1 MLTANRSPPDPTA
14 VQDVR
19 HSSESPVSYP
29 VTKLKWEPW
38 AGSNTGSANAVK
50 LLSTSDCL
58 RIWDYDVANG
68 KLAQRCALIN
78 KSKSEFMAPLT
89 SFDWNK
95 TDPSLVITSSVDT
108 TCTIWDI
115 NRSVAKTQ
123 LIAHDN
129 EVYDVSFVANSVDV
143 FSSVGA
149 DGSVRI
155 FDLRSLDHSTII
167 YEPVDPVPLLRIEA
181 NPYDKNILATIAKNS
196 NLIQILDIRSPGVP
210 VATLN
215 AHQKTVNSI
224 AWVPPGAKALQNRHV
239 IASGGDD
246 CQVLVWD
253 LSSTPSGAHCPRSA
267 FTDTAE
273 VNNIV
278 WSPSA
283 NWVGVVSGRSFQG
296 VRLI

>member
-1 MLTANRSPPDPTA
+1 
-14 VQDVR
+14 
-19 HSSESPVSYP
+19 
-29 VTKLKWEPW
+29 
-38 AGSNTGSANAVK
+38 
-50 LLSTSDCL
+50 
-58 RIWDYDVANG
+58 
-68 KLAQRCALIN
+68 
-78 KSKSEFMAPLT
+78 MAPLT
-89 SFDWNK
+89 SFDWNR

-123 LIAHDN
+123 LIAHDS

-149 DGSVRI
+149 DGSVRV
-155 FDLRSLDHSTII
+155 FDLRTLDHSTII
-167 YEPVDPVPLLRIEA
+167 YEPSDPVPLLRIEA
-181 NPYDKNILATIAKNS
+181 NPYDKNILATIAKN
-196 NLIQILDIRSPGVP
+196 NNMIQILDIRSPGLP

-224 AWVPPGAKALQNRHV
+224 AWVPAGAKALQNRHV

-246 CQVLVWD
+246 CQVLIWD
-253 LSSTPSGAHCPRSA
+253 LSSTPAGTYCPRSA

-278 WSPSA
+278 WSPNA